1 MIASLFASIQ
11 NTRSQSLCH
20 IFFHPPPPPK
30 VSVPQNANWAS
41 GASGVPA

>member
-20 IFFHPPPPPK
+20 IFFLLPLK